1 MNITKK
7 SRGIKMDVV
16 LNSDVKGLG
25 KKGEKVSVSE
35 GYARNFLFPRKLASE
50 INAQLM
56 SELKNKESSEKF
68 KADEELKAAKNFAS
82 KINGQTVVIKAKGG
96 ANGKLFGSVTAKE
109 IANIVTTKFSVKVD
123 KRKISVDD
131 IKAFGTY
138 NAQVR
143 LHPQVTADF
152 KVQVTE
158 E

>member
-1 MNITKK
+1 ME
-7 SRGIKMDVV
+7 V
-16 LNSDVKGLG
+16 LLKSDVKGLG

-35 GYARNFLFPRKLASE
+35 GYARNFLFPKGLAAE
-50 INAQLM
+50 MNAQLM
-56 SELKNKESSEKF
+56 SELRNKESSEQF
-68 KADEELKAAKNFAS
+68 RADEDLKAAKAHAA

-109 IANIVTTKFSVKVD
+109 IAQLISIKFGIKVD
-123 KRKISVDD
+123 KRKITVDD

-138 NAQVR
+138 NTQVR

-152 KVQVTE
+152 KVQVVE

>member
-1 MNITKK
+1 ME
-7 SRGIKMDVV
+7 V
-16 LNSDVKGLG
+16 LLKSDVKGLG

-35 GYARNFLFPRKLASE
+35 GYARNFLFPRGLAAE
-50 INAQLM
+50 MNAQLM

-109 IANIVTTKFSVKVD
+109 IANVVSTKFAIKVD
-123 KRKISVDD
+123 KRKISVVD

-158 E
+158 A

>member
-68 KADEELKAAKNFAS
+68 KADEDLKAAKANAE
-82 KINGQTVVIKAKGG
+82 KINGQTISLKAKGG
-96 ANGKLFGSVTAKE
+96 ANGKLFGSITSKE
-109 IANIVTTKFSVKVD
+109 IASEIAKSLSIEIDRKKMSVADIKNFGEYTAEIKLYTGITAKITVKV
-123 KRKISVDD
+123 
-131 IKAFGTY
+131 
-138 NAQVR
+138 
-143 LHPQVTADF
+143 
-152 KVQVTE
+152 TE
-158 E
+158 

>member
-1 MNITKK
+1 ME
-7 SRGIKMDVV
+7 V
-16 LNSDVKGLG
+16 LLKSDVKGLG

-35 GYARNFLFPRKLASE
+35 GYARNFLFPRGLAAE
-50 INAQLM
+50 MNAQLM

-68 KADEELKAAKNFAS
+68 KADEELKAAKSFAS
-82 KINGQTVVIKAKGG
+82 KINGKTVVIKAKGG

-109 IANIVTTKFSVKVD
+109 IANIVSNEFAVKVD

-158 E
+158 A

>member
-1 MNITKK
+1 ME
-7 SRGIKMDVV
+7 V
-16 LNSDVKGLG
+16 LLKSDVKGLG

-35 GYARNFLFPRKLASE
+35 GYARNFLFPKGLAAE
-50 INAQLM
+50 MNAQLM
-56 SELKNKESSEKF
+56 SELRNKESSEQF
-68 KADEELKAAKNFAS
+68 RADEDLKAAKAYAA

-109 IANIVTTKFSVKVD
+109 IAQLISIKFGIKVD
-123 KRKISVDD
+123 KRKITVDD

-138 NAQVR
+138 NTQVR

-152 KVQVTE
+152 KVQVVE

>member
-1 MNITKK
+1 
-7 SRGIKMDVV
+7 MDVV

-68 KADEELKAAKNFAS
+68 KADEELKAAKANAE
-82 KINGQTVVIKAKGG
+82 KINGQTISLKAKGG
-96 ANGKLFGSVTAKE
+96 ANGKLFGSITAKE
-109 IANIVTTKFSVKVD
+109 IAAQLEKELGVNITAD
-123 KRKISVDD
+123 KRKIVVDD

-138 NAQVR
+138 NAQVK
-143 LHPQVTADF
+143 LHPKVTADF

-158 E
+158 LQ

>member
-1 MNITKK
+1 
-7 SRGIKMDVV
+7 MDVF
-16 LNSDVKGLG
+16 LKSDVKGLG

-35 GYARNFLFPRKLASE
+35 GYARNFLFPRGLAAE
-50 INAQLM
+50 MNAQFM

-68 KADEELKAAKNFAS
+68 KADEELKAAKAFAE
-82 KINGQTVVIKAKGG
+82 KINGKTVVIKAKGG

-109 IANIVTTKFSVKVD
+109 IASLVSAQFSVKVD

-131 IKAFGTY
+131 IKTFGTY
-138 NAQVR
+138 NTQVR